1 MARIVFK
8 LFLFLSLLLPLQ
20 VFAQKTTYLKAVLE
34 TDVSGTQAHV
44 DWETSTEPRW
54 QALSE
59 AGQYEFF
66 WLVRIIV
73 PKDKVIDR
81 VASKASSV
89 GFEKDPKTQNILEIL
104 IKMQAKEDDLEVV
117 VKDQESLKFH
127 LRLVR
132 ENFFTINRDCDNSA
146 FKFDFENLEAAG
158 LPYVAIRC
166 GHVSDSKKSWVN
178 IFLPDQYQI
187 KGAINKNN
195 VNFFTS
201 EQMSSILNSG
211 ELEIVGPTITE
222 KLVFKVEVK
231 PENKLPAVSDN
242 KTTSPAENKAMSLA
256 DNKVATPADNKDG
269 NFIMQNLDD
278 LIQTLSHYRFGFG
291 MANVSVST
299 SRGQDA
305 SVRPVALVDLEMR
318 PGEAPLS
325 VGLTGLTLLSAFDLS
340 HYITHTETIGHAHY
354 HLSAPDAS
362 LQYELRGYWYMSDGV
377 SKNQGFIFSHN
388 LITGGGKVI
397 KKFSTQSLSAEVIFY
412 PGKNYLRR
420 VSFFLEDLK
429 NRRGKSLGWFLSY
442 TNEKVQL
449 GSVETGYLTQTEIGG
464 FLNF

>member
-1 MARIVFK
+1 MARIGFK
-8 LFLFLSLLLPLQ
+8 LFFFISLLLPLQ
-20 VFAQKTTYLKAVLE
+20 VFAQKTEYLKAVLE
-34 TDVSGTQAHV
+34 TEVAGAQSNV
-44 DWETSTEPRW
+44 DWETVTEPRW

-73 PKDKVIDR
+73 PKGKIIDR

-89 GFEKDPKTQNILEIL
+89 GFEKDPKKQNILEIL

-117 VKDQESLKFH
+117 IKDQESLKFH

-132 ENFFTINRDCDNSA
+132 EKFFSINRDCENSA
-146 FKFDFENLEAAG
+146 FKFNFDNLEAAG
-158 LPYVAIRC
+158 LPYIAIRC
-166 GHVSDSKKSWVN
+166 GQGSDSKKSWVN
-178 IFLPDQYQI
+178 IFLPDQFQI
-187 KGAINKNN
+187 KGASNKSN
-195 VNFFTS
+195 VNLFTS
-201 EQMSSILNSG
+201 EQLKSILKSG
-211 ELEIVGPTITE
+211 ELEIVGPAFTE
-222 KLVFKVEVK
+222 KLVFNVEAKPDIKLPVISEEKVAAPV
-231 PENKLPAVSDN
+231 ENK
-242 KTTSPAENKAMSLA
+242 E
-256 DNKVATPADNKDG
+256 G

-278 LIQTLSHYRFGFG
+278 LIQSLSHYRFGFG
-291 MANVSVST
+291 MASVSVET

-318 PGEAPLS
+318 PGEAPIS

-354 HLSAPDAS
+354 HLSAPEES

-388 LITGGGKVI
+388 LITGGGKVL
-397 KKFSTQSLSAEVIFY
+397 KKFSTQSMSAEVIFY